1 MAVNKNTWYY
11 VASHQFIP
19 VLNFNNLNQAKTAGT
34 EVALPIMIRS
44 WKIHISCMNP
54 AESIWWTI
62 CVRTHKNYT
71 PSVVSFLLRLPTL
84 SSLYYLTIY
93 LPHGLCLYI
102 CFYSPLAPYIY
113 FSKDSPHFWKELV
126 YAFNLRN

>member
-54 AESIWWTI
+54 AESHLVNHLCEDSQKLYPI
-62 CVRTHKNYT
+62 CCFIFAKIANLVFTLLSDYL
-71 PSVVSFLLRLPTL
+71 PSPWTL
-84 SSLYYLTIY
+84 SVHLLLFPIGTIY
-93 LPHGLCLYI
+93 LFFKGLSSFLKGISLCI
-102 CFYSPLAPYIY
+102 
-113 FSKDSPHFWKELV
+113 
-126 YAFNLRN
+126 